1 MAEGTFMGTKPRM
14 PECNLPSLDQDI
26 LAARTGC
33 PHPSPGHQGN
43 PMKKKTNPNQ
53 TKTTQPP
60 AEGRQGNS
68 QAGLESY
75 LAPPPSS
82 KGRSIGIDCHPDTF
96 TWAVLTGTT
105 LHEARQLETHA
116 DRPLQALL
124 DWAATHGTPDDT
136 FLMEAGSNSFEICR
150 RLHALGLRAYVLESA
165 HVGRHAA
172 LHCDNDK
179 IAAVRIAKV
188 YLIGKAPCVWQPD
201 PVTAGRRELLH
212 AHQSA
217 VSDHTAAT
225 NALKGY
231 LNLFTVRP
239 GKQGMET
246 PAFATWL
253 GRQREWTP
261 LQQALLDDHLLQIK
275 TQKARRDTLRRL
287 IAQQISQEPL
297 MLRLMKILG
306 IGLINAFALLA
317 TIGDIHRFARPEQLV
332 AYLGLSPGQRQSG
345 QGKDIRLGVRK
356 RGRGDLRHLLIQ
368 GAHAVL
374 RSGRDSTLGKW
385 GWKLFARKGQR
396 NIAVVAVARKMVVQ
410 VWHQLMGHAPAA
422 AESEKS
428 LALKLRNL
436 TVLLGKKLRSELALP
451 GTLEECLAHFLQ
463 KLQPLPADGPMSLEK
478 NLGA

>member
-1 MAEGTFMGTKPRM
+1 
-14 PECNLPSLDQDI
+14 
-26 LAARTGC
+26 
-33 PHPSPGHQGN
+33 
-43 PMKKKTNPNQ
+43 MKKKTAPNSKT

-60 AEGRQGNS
+60 AEGRPGNAK
-68 QAGLESY
+68 AGLERY
-75 LAPPPSS
+75 LAPLPSS

-96 TWAVLTGTT
+96 TWAVLTGTN
-105 LHEARQLETHA
+105 LHEAQVLEIHA
-116 DRPLQALL
+116 DGPLQALL
-124 DWAATHGTPDDT
+124 DWAATHGTPDDL
-136 FLMEAGSNSFEICR
+136 FLMEAGSNSFEIGR
-150 RLHALGLRAYVLESA
+150 RLHALGLRACVLESA

-231 LNLFTVRP
+231 LNQSTVRP
-239 GKQGMET
+239 GKQSMDS

-253 GRQREWTP
+253 GRQRAWTP
-261 LQQALLDDHLLQIK
+261 LQKALLDDHHLQIK
-275 TQKARRDTLRRL
+275 TQKTRRDTLRRL

-297 MLRLMKILG
+297 MLRLMQILG
-306 IGLINAFALLA
+306 IGVINAFALLA
-317 TIGDIHRFARPEQLV
+317 TIGDIQRFSRPEQLV
-332 AYLGLSPGQRQSG
+332 NYLGLSPGQRQSG
-345 QGKDIRLGVRK
+345 HGKDIRLGVRK
-356 RGRGDLRHLLIQ
+356 RGRSDLRHLLIQ

-374 RSGRDSTLGKW
+374 RMGRDSALGKW

-410 VWHQLMGHAPAA
+410 VWHQLKGHPPTA
-422 AESEKS
+422 AEPKKS
-428 LALKLRNL
+428 VAVKLRKL
-436 TVLLGKKLRSELALP
+436 TVLLGKKLRAELALP
-451 GTLEECLAHFLQ
+451 GTLEDCLTHFLQ
-463 KLQPLPADGPMSLEK
+463 TLHPTSGPIPLEK
-478 NLGA
+478 RQVA

>member
-1 MAEGTFMGTKPRM
+1 MPPPFTGTPGKPDKNENQNR
-14 PECNLPSLDQDI
+14 PK
-26 LAARTGC
+26 T
-33 PHPSPGHQGN
+33 
-43 PMKKKTNPNQ
+43 KTNP
-53 TKTTQPP
+53 TQPKLPP
-60 AEGRQGNS
+60 AEGRQGNA

-105 LHEARQLETHA
+105 LHEATQLECHA
-116 DRPLQALL
+116 DRPLPALP

-136 FLMEAGSNSFEICR
+136 FLMEAGSNSFEVCR
-150 RLHALGLRAYVLESA
+150 RLHALGRRAYVLESA

-201 PVTAGRRELLH
+201 PVTAERRQLLH

-231 LNLFTVRP
+231 LNQFTVRP

-253 GRQREWTP
+253 SRQRGWTP

-287 IAQQISQEPL
+287 IAAQISQEPL

-317 TIGDIHRFARPEQLV
+317 TIGDIHRFARPEQL
-332 AYLGLSPGQRQSG
+332 ASYLGLSPGQRQSG
-345 QGKDIRLGVRK
+345 HSKDVRLGVRK

-374 RSGRDSTLGKW
+374 RSGRESALGKW
-385 GWKLFARKGQR
+385 GWKLFARTGQR
-396 NIAVVAVARKMVVQ
+396 NIAVTAVARKMVVQ
-410 VWHQLMGHAPAA
+410 VWHQLMGHAPLAA
-422 AESEKS
+422 GSEKS
-428 LALKLRNL
+428 LGAKLRKL
-436 TVLLGKKLRSELALP
+436 TVLLGKKLRAELALP
-451 GTLEECLAHFLQ
+451 GTLEDCLAYFLQ
-463 KLQPLPADGPMSLEK
+463 KLQPLPDDSPMPLEK
-478 NLGA
+478 MHGA

>member
-1 MAEGTFMGTKPRM
+1 MKTDPKTKKTKP
-14 PECNLPSLDQDI
+14 D
-26 LAARTGC
+26 
-33 PHPSPGHQGN
+33 
-43 PMKKKTNPNQ
+43 
-53 TKTTQPP
+53 QPP
-60 AEGRQGNS
+60 AEGRQGS
-68 QAGLESY
+68 ATAGLESY

-82 KGRSIGIDCHPDTF
+82 KGRRIGIDCHPDTF

-105 LHEARQLETHA
+105 LHDARLLETHA

-150 RLHALGLRAYVLESA
+150 RLHALGLHAYVLESA

-188 YLIGKAPCVWQPD
+188 YLIGNAPCVWQPD
-201 PVTAGRRELLH
+201 PVTTGRRELLH
-212 AHQSA
+212 AYQSA

-225 NALKGY
+225 NAFKGF
-231 LNLFTVRP
+231 LNQYAVRP
-239 GKQGMET
+239 GKQGLNT
-246 PAFATWL
+246 PAFAKWL
-253 GRQREWTP
+253 ERQRDWTP
-261 LQQALLDDHLLQIK
+261 LQQALIDDHLLQIK
-275 TQKARRDTLRRL
+275 TQTARRDTLRRL
-287 IAQQISQEPL
+287 IARQISEEPL

-317 TIGDIHRFARPEQLV
+317 SIGDVHRFARPEQLV

-345 QGKDIRLGVRK
+345 HGKDIRLGVRG
-356 RGRGDLRHLLIQ
+356 RGRSDLRHLLIQ

-374 RSGRDSTLGKW
+374 RSGRDSALGKW

-410 VWHQLMGHAPAA
+410 VWHQLMGHAPTA

-428 LALKLRNL
+428 LGEKLRKL
-436 TVLLGKKLRSELALP
+436 TVGLGKKLRSELALP
-451 GTLEECLAHFLQ
+451 GTLGECLAHFLE
-463 KLQPLPADGPMSLEK
+463 KLQPLPAGAAGQRPPEK
-478 NLGA
+478 SMERKEKT

>member
-1 MAEGTFMGTKPRM
+1 MAEGTLMGIKPRM
-14 PECNLPSLDQDI
+14 PECYLPSLDQDHF
-26 LAARTGC
+26 AARTGC
-33 PHPSPGHQGN
+33 SHPLPGHQGN
-43 PMKKKTNPNQ
+43 TMKTASNSKKQ
-53 TKTTQPP
+53 KTSQAS
-60 AEGRQGNS
+60 AEGRQGNP
-68 QAGLESY
+68 QEGLESY

-105 LHEARQLETHA
+105 LHDACLLETHA

-124 DWAATHGTPDDT
+124 DWAAVHGTPDDT

-150 RLHALGLRAYVLESA
+150 RLHALGRHAYVLEST

-179 IAAVRIAKV
+179 IAAMRIAKV

-231 LNLFTVRP
+231 LNQFAVRP
-239 GKQGMET
+239 GKQGMDS

-253 GRQREWTP
+253 GRQRTWTP
-261 LQQALLDDHLLQIK
+261 LQKALLDDHLLQIK
-275 TQKARRDTLRRL
+275 TQKTRRDTLRRL
-287 IAQQISQEPL
+287 IALQISGEPL

-317 TIGDIHRFARPEQLV
+317 TIGDIHRFARPAQLV

-345 QGKDIRLGVRK
+345 HGKDIRVGVRK

-374 RSGRDSTLGKW
+374 RMGRDSTLGKW

-410 VWHQLMGHAPAA
+410 VWHHLMGHAPSA

-428 LALKLRNL
+428 VEVKLRKL
-436 TVLLGKKLRSELALP
+436 TVLLGKKLRAELALP
-451 GTLEECLAHFLQ
+451 GTLEECLTHFLQ
-463 KLQPLPADGPMSLEK
+463 KLQPLPSDGTMPLQK
-478 NLGA
+478 RHGG